1 MIGLST
7 NFWSGENRFLFIVP
21 VYSFLY
27 FPSTCRTVVNLSGN
41 GNDAVLELRNF
52 GFRPTGISGAMD
64 LGASIIS
71 QGGWD
76 HDKDVITVR
85 RVARCVNNQF
95 FPPYTSCDAYSS
107 LLTN

>member
-1 MIGLST
+1 MRIV
-7 NFWSGENRFLFIVP
+7 FLFIVP

-27 FPSTCRTVVNLSGN
+27 FPSNCRTVVNLSGI
-41 GNDAVLELRNF
+41 GDDAVLELRNF